1 MNMLKTKF
9 SFSPGSGGLKHSL
22 LGLSFLGL
30 SLLASAPTFA
40 AGTAAGTTVNN
51 KATLNFSVGGV
62 AQPVVNSSPT
72 GNTSTGVSGGA
83 NTAFV
88 VDRKVDLQV
97 VTTDS
102 AANVTVPGAAN
113 VAATF
118 KVTNLGNAVQ
128 DFALQ
133 VEAMA
138 IGTNMVIASGDLYAS
153 TASTFVVSN
162 CRWATA
168 ASAAAL
174 PPASTPAS
182 FNTSAF
188 VDELAPDGFAFVRV
202 ICDMPSG
209 PPATGTPG
217 GNNGDLATIALI
229 ATAGESAC
237 AASTLFAGS
246 PTSNVTCAT
255 TGGAVGAALTQTGG
269 AETPAAVDTVFGD
282 AAGRSVSVTDG
293 ARDARHSA
301 RDAYRL
307 VSAQPKVTKTES
319 VFCDPFNFGTNPK
332 SIPGAIVKYSIRVEN
347 VIVSPQ
353 VATDVANALLTTFS
367 DILDGNLALVTDA
380 YTSVSAATC
389 APATGVVTTAALI
402 NVTGGGTA
410 VPARTFTANPTGI
423 ASMVGSTLSV
433 TYNNATTPI
442 LPAVVSGATAALGE
456 LRAGE
461 FVQVDFY
468 VKVK

>member
-1 MNMLKTKF
+1 MMKTKTGL
-9 SFSPGSGGLKHSL
+9 SARNGALKHSL
-22 LGLSFLGL
+22 FGLSFFGL
-30 SLLASAPTFA
+30 SLLALAPVLA

-72 GNTSTGVSGGA
+72 GNTSTGPGGGA

-102 AANVTVPGAAN
+102 AANVSVPGAAN

-118 KVTNLGNAVQ
+118 KVTNLGNSVQ
-128 DFALQ
+128 DFSLQ

-138 IGTNMVIASGDLYAS
+138 IGASMVVASGDLYAS
-153 TASTFVVSN
+153 GASTFTVSN

-182 FNTSAF
+182 FNTTSF
-188 VDELAPDGFAFVRV
+188 VDELAPDGIAFVRV

-217 GNNGDLATIALI
+217 GNNGDIATIALV

-237 AASTLFAGS
+237 AATTLFNAT
-246 PTSNVTCAT
+246 PAANTLCAV
-255 TGGAVGAALTQTGG
+255 TGGAVGASLSQTAG
-269 AETPAAVDTVFGD
+269 AETPGAVDTVFGD
-282 AAGRSVSVTDG
+282 AAGRSVSISDG
-293 ARDARHSA
+293 TRDARHSA
-301 RDAYRL
+301 RDAYKL
-307 VSAQPKVTKTES
+307 VAAQPKVTKTEA

-332 SIPGAIVKYSIRVEN
+332 AIPGAIIRYSIKVEN
-347 VIVSPQ
+347 IIISPQ
-353 VATDVANALLTTFS
+353 VASDVANALLSTFS

-402 NVTGGGTA
+402 NVSGGGTA

-423 ASMVGSTLSV
+423 TTMVGTTLGV
-433 TYNNATTPI
+433 TYNNGTTPI
-442 LPAVVSGATAALGE
+442 LPAVVSGATAAVGE

>member
-1 MNMLKTKF
+1 MSKTK
-9 SFSPGSGGLKHSL
+9 SSKSARNRALKRSI

-30 SLLASAPTFA
+30 SLLAQTPAFA

-72 GNTSTGVSGGA
+72 GNTSTGAGGGA

-102 AANVTVPGAAN
+102 AANVSVPGAAN

-128 DFALQ
+128 DFSLQ

-138 IGTNMVIASGDLYAS
+138 IGANMVVASGDLYAS
-153 TASTFVVSN
+153 TASTFAVSN

-174 PPASTPAS
+174 PLSSSPAS
-182 FNTSAF
+182 FNTSTF

-209 PPATGTPG
+209 PPATGSPG
-217 GNNGDLATIALI
+217 GNNGDIATIALV

-237 AASTLFAGS
+237 AATTLFAGVPS
-246 PTSNVTCAT
+246 ANIACAT
-255 TGGAVGAALTQTGG
+255 TGGAVGAALTQTAG

-282 AAGRSVSVTDG
+282 ALGRSVTIVDG

-301 RDAYRL
+301 RDAYKL
-307 VSAQPKVTKTES
+307 VAAQPKVTKTEV
-319 VFCDPFNFGTNPK
+319 VFCDPFNFATNPK
-332 SIPGAIVKYSIRVEN
+332 SIPGAIIKYSIKVEN
-347 VIVSPQ
+347 VIISPQ
-353 VATDVANALLTTFS
+353 TATDVANALLTSFS
-367 DILDGNLALVTDA
+367 DILDSNLALVTDA

-410 VPARTFTANPTGI
+410 LPARTFTANPTGI
-423 ASMVGSTLSV
+423 TTMVGSTLGV

-442 LPAVVSGATAALGE
+442 LPVVVSGATAAIGE